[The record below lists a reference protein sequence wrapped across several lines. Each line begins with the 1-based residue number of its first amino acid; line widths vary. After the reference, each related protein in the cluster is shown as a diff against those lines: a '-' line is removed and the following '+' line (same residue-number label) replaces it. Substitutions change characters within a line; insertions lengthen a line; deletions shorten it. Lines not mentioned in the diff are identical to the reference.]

1 MTLMPS
7 GKDVEMRISREW
19 WGGRSGEHKPAPFL
33 QIYTYC
39 ILTEM

>member
-1 MTLMPS
+1 MPY
-7 GKDVEMRISREW
+7 GKGVAKRISREG